1 MGKLIL
7 LLFSNF
13 FFFQFATANDSTL
26 QLTVTKTVSGN
37 FNNIEV
43 DNLGNIY
50 LVSTSNQI
58 IKLNDKYDSVASFND
73 TKHFGNI
80 SLIDISNPLKIL
92 VYYKD
97 FSTIV
102 ELDRFFN
109 IINTIDLRNKNF
121 NEVNVVASSYDNNI
135 WLFDEVAY
143 KLKKID
149 DFGTVLQETVDLRML
164 FDFDKYVPM
173 SYLKDMDR
181 KLFLYNQQLG
191 LMVLDYYGA
200 LKNKYLIVGLSSAH
214 FRQQEFIGIDTAK
227 NISAYDLKLLK
238 ANTLKTNINTSNF
251 TKLIYSMNKLYA
263 LTPNSLIIYTVQN

>member
-7 LLFSNF
+7 LLFSIF
-13 FFFQFATANDSTL
+13 FLFQSATANDSTL
-26 QLTVTKTVSGN
+26 HLTTFKTLSGN
-37 FNNIEV
+37 FNNIEI

-50 LVSTSNQI
+50 LVTTSNQI

-80 SLIDISNPLKIL
+80 SLIDVSNPLKIL

-102 ELDRFFN
+102 VLDRFFN
-109 IINTIDLRNKNF
+109 VINTVDLRKKNLS
-121 NEVNVVASSYDNNI
+121 EVNIIASSYDNNI

-173 SYLKDMDR
+173 SYLKDIDR

-191 LMVLDYYGA
+191 LIVLDYYGA
-200 LKNKYLIVGLSSAH
+200 LKNKYSIPGLSSTH
-214 FRQQEFIGIDTAK
+214 FHQQEFIGVDAKK
-227 NISAYDLKLLK
+227 NISTYDLKLLK
-238 ANTLKTNINTSNF
+238 TNKLKTNIKTSYF
-251 TKLIYSMNKLYA
+251 TKLIYSSSRLYA
-263 LTPNSLIIYTVQN
+263 LTTNSLIIYTIQN